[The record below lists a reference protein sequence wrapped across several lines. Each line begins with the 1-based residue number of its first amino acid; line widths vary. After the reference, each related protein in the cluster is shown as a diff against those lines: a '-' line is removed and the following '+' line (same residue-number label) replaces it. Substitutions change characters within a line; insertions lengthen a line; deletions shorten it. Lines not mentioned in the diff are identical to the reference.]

1 MKELTKDLLEI
12 KIYATRHELG
22 RMAAHDAAQH
32 IRSLF
37 ERKEEI
43 NILFAAAPSQNE
55 FLEAL
60 RTYPI
65 DWRKINA
72 FHMDEY
78 IGLEKEVPQRFG
90 NYLDRNLFSKISL
103 KSVHYLFSESSSP
116 EEVCRSYTEKLA
128 MYPLDIIF
136 MGIGENGYITFND
149 PHVALFDD
157 PEEVKVVTL
166 DEVCRNQQVND
177 GCFPSLEEVPSQAIT
192 LTIPSMMKAHRIFC
206 IVPAESKAK
215 AIVSTVNGPIT
226 STCSASILRTHPAV
240 TLYCDSHSAQYII

>member
-78 IGLEKEVPQRFG
+78 IGLEKRG
-90 NYLDRNLFSKISL
+90 
-103 KSVHYLFSESSSP
+103 SP
-116 EEVCRSYTEKLA
+116 
-128 MYPLDIIF
+128 
-136 MGIGENGYITFND
+136 
-149 PHVALFDD
+149 
-157 PEEVKVVTL
+157 
-166 DEVCRNQQVND
+166 
-177 GCFPSLEEVPSQAIT
+177 
-192 LTIPSMMKAHRIFC
+192 TIRELP
-206 IVPAESKAK
+206 
-215 AIVSTVNGPIT
+215 G
-226 STCSASILRTHPAV
+226 
-240 TLYCDSHSAQYII
+240 